1 MPDQSGTSGARGGG
15 NVKVRWLGHAAFEIE
30 SPGGTKLV
38 IDPFIKDNPLTPE
51 PLKKLDR
58 YKDADKPHAVLV
70 SHSHGDHSA
79 DAKEIAKLSDAPV
92 IGMVEYVASLKLSP
106 EQSKGGNIG
115 GEIRVGDVSVHLV
128 PATHSSES
136 GSPIGFVIEFAGGRT
151 LYHTGDTWIMSDMAL
166 IEEVHHP
173 DIILT
178 CAGGGPYTQNPKVAA
193 LAIKKFFKPTAIV
206 PMHYAT
212 FPALATEADVRAVFG
227 SDSRAAIMK
236 PGETKSF

>member
-1 MPDQSGTSGARGGG
+1 MSDESGKGT
-15 NVKVRWLGHAAFEIE
+15 VKLRWLGHAAFEIE
-30 SPGGTKLV
+30 SSGGTKIL
-38 IDPFIKDNPLTPE
+38 IDPFIKDNPVTPE

-58 YKDADKPHAVLV
+58 YKNADKPSVICV

-79 DAKEIAKLSDAPV
+79 DAKEIAKLSGAPV
-92 IGMVEYVASLKLSP
+92 IGMIEWVSALGLSS

-128 PATHSSES
+128 PATHSTDG
-136 GSPIGFVIEFAGGRT
+136 GSPIGFVIEFADGRT

-173 DIILT
+173 DIVLT
-178 CAGGGPYTQNPKVAA
+178 CAGGGPYTQSPTVAA
-193 LAIKKFFKPTAIV
+193 LAMNKFFNPSVIV

-212 FPALATEADVRAVFG
+212 FPVIATEAEVRTAFAR
-227 SDSRAAIMK
+227 DSRAVIMK
-236 PGETKSF
+236 PGETKTV

>member
-1 MPDQSGTSGARGGG
+1 MSDEFGKGA
-15 NVKVRWLGHAAFEIE
+15 VKLRWLGHAAFEIE
-30 SPGGTKLV
+30 SSGGTKIL
-38 IDPFIKDNPLTPE
+38 IDPFIKDNPVTPE

-58 YKDADKPHAVLV
+58 YKNADKPSVICV

-79 DAKEIAKLSDAPV
+79 DAKEIAKLSGAPV
-92 IGMVEYVASLKLSP
+92 IGMIEWVSALGLSP

-128 PATHSSES
+128 PATHSTDG
-136 GSPIGFVIEFAGGRT
+136 GSPIGFVIEFADGRT

-173 DIILT
+173 DIVLT
-178 CAGGGPYTQNPKVAA
+178 CAGGGPYTQSPTVAA
-193 LAIKKFFKPTAIV
+193 LAMNKFFNPSVIV

-212 FPALATEADVRAVFG
+212 FPVIATEAEVRTAFAR
-227 SDSRAAIMK
+227 DSRAVIMK
-236 PGETKSF
+236 PGETKTV

>member
-1 MPDQSGTSGARGGG
+1 MPDQSGKTDARASG
-15 NVKVRWLGHAAFEIE
+15 NVKVRWLGHAAFEVE

-38 IDPFIKDNPLTPE
+38 IDPFIKDNPVTPE

-58 YKDADKPHAVLV
+58 YKGADKPSAILV

-79 DAKEIAKLSDAPV
+79 DAKEIAKLSGAPV
-92 IGMVEYVASLKLSP
+92 IGMVELVGSLGLPS

-115 GEIRVGDVSVHLV
+115 GEIRVGDVSVHIV

-136 GSPIGFVIEFAGGRT
+136 GSPIGFVIEFSGGRT

-178 CAGGGPYTQNPKVAA
+178 CAGGGPYTQSPKVAA
-193 LAIKKFFKPTAIV
+193 LSIKKFFKPSVIV
-206 PMHYAT
+206 PMHFAT
-212 FPALATEADVRAVFG
+212 FPVLATEADVRAVFG
-227 SDSRAAIMK
+227 SDARAAIMK
-236 PGETKSF
+236 PGDAKSF

>member
-1 MPDQSGTSGARGGG
+1 MADQSGMGK
-15 NVKVRWLGHAAFEIE
+15 VKLRWLGHAAFEIE
-30 SPGGTKLV
+30 SSGGTKLL
-38 IDPFIKDNPLTPE
+38 IDPFVKDNPVTPAA
-51 PLKKLDR
+51 LKKLDR
-58 YKDADKPHAVLV
+58 YKDADKPSAICV

-92 IGMVEYVASLKLSP
+92 IGMIEWVSSLDLSP

-128 PATHSSES
+128 PATHSTD
-136 GSPIGFVIEFAGGRT
+136 GGTPIGFVIEFADGRT

-173 DIILT
+173 DIVLT
-178 CAGGGPYTQNPKVAA
+178 CAGGGPYTQSPKVAA
-193 LAIKKFFKPTAIV
+193 LAMKKFFKASVIV

-212 FPALATEADVRAVFG
+212 FPVIATEADVRAAFAG
-227 SDSRAAIMK
+227 DSRAVMMK
-236 PGETKSF
+236 PGETKSV

>member
-1 MPDQSGTSGARGGG
+1 MSDESGKGA
-15 NVKVRWLGHAAFEIE
+15 VKLRWLGHAAFEIE
-30 SPGGTKLV
+30 SSGGTKIL
-38 IDPFIKDNPLTPE
+38 IDPFIKDNPVTPE

-58 YKDADKPHAVLV
+58 YKNADKPSAICV

-79 DAKEIAKLSDAPV
+79 DAKEIAKLSGAPV
-92 IGMVEYVASLKLSP
+92 IGMIEWVSALGLSS

-128 PATHSSES
+128 PATHSTDG
-136 GSPIGFVIEFAGGRT
+136 GSPIGFVIEFADGRT

-173 DIILT
+173 DIVLT
-178 CAGGGPYTQNPKVAA
+178 CAGGGPYTQSPTVAV
-193 LAIKKFFKPTAIV
+193 LAMNKFFNPSVIV

-212 FPALATEADVRAVFG
+212 FPVIATEAEVRTAFAR
-227 SDSRAAIMK
+227 DSRAVIMK
-236 PGETKSF
+236 PGETKTV

>member
-1 MPDQSGTSGARGGG
+1 MQGKSGG
-15 NVKVRWLGHAAFEIE
+15 VMVRWLGHAAFEVE

-38 IDPFIKDNPLTPE
+38 IDPFIKDNPATPE
-51 PLKKLDR
+51 PLKKLER
-58 YKDADKPHAVLV
+58 YKDIDKPHAILV

-79 DAKEIAKLSDAPV
+79 DAKEIAKLSGAPV
-92 IGMVEYVASLKLSP
+92 IGMVELVASLKLSP
-106 EQSKGGNIG
+106 EQSKGGNVG

-193 LAIKKFFKPTAIV
+193 LAMKKFFKPSVIV

-212 FPALATEADVRAVFG
+212 FPVLASEADVRAGFA
-227 SDSRAAIMK
+227 SDSRAVIMK
-236 PGETKSF
+236 PGDLKTF

>member
-1 MPDQSGTSGARGGG
+1 MPDQSGKSGARTTGD
-15 NVKVRWLGHAAFEIE
+15 VTVRWLGHAAFEVE

-38 IDPFIKDNPLTPE
+38 IDPFIKDNPLTPA

-58 YKDADKPHAVLV
+58 YKDADRPAAICV

-79 DAKEIAKLSDAPV
+79 DAKEIAKLSGAPV
-92 IGMVEYVASLKLSP
+92 IGMVEYVSSLELSA
-106 EQSKGGNIG
+106 EQSKGGNVG
-115 GEIRVGDVSVHLV
+115 GEIRIGDVSVHLV
-128 PATHSSES
+128 PATHSSET
-136 GSPIGFVIEFAGGRT
+136 GSPIGFVIEFSGGRT

-173 DIILT
+173 DIVLT

-193 LAIKKFFKPTAIV
+193 LAMKKFFKPSVIV

-212 FPALATEADVRAVFG
+212 FPVLSTEADVRAVFEG
-227 SDSRAAIMK
+227 DARAVIMK
-236 PGETKSF
+236 PGESRHF

>member
-1 MPDQSGTSGARGGG
+1 MADQSGKGK
-15 NVKVRWLGHAAFEIE
+15 VKLRWLGHAAFEIE
-30 SPGGTKLV
+30 SSGGTKLL
-38 IDPFIKDNPLTPE
+38 IDPFVKDNPVTPAA
-51 PLKKLDR
+51 LKKLDR
-58 YKDADKPHAVLV
+58 YKDADKPSAICV

-92 IGMVEYVASLKLSP
+92 IGMIEWVSSLDLSP

-128 PATHSSES
+128 PATHSTD
-136 GSPIGFVIEFAGGRT
+136 GGTPIGFVIEFADGRT

-173 DIILT
+173 DIVLT
-178 CAGGGPYTQNPKVAA
+178 CAGGGPYTQSPKVAA
-193 LAIKKFFKPTAIV
+193 LAMKKFFKASVIV

-212 FPALATEADVRAVFG
+212 FPVIATEADVRAAFAG
-227 SDSRAAIMK
+227 DSRAVIMK
-236 PGETKSF
+236 PGETKSV

>member
-1 MPDQSGTSGARGGG
+1 M
-15 NVKVRWLGHAAFEIE
+15 
-30 SPGGTKLV
+30 
-38 IDPFIKDNPLTPE
+38 TPE
-51 PLKKLDR
+51 PLKKLER
-58 YKDADKPHAVLV
+58 YEREDKPSAILV

-79 DAKEIAKLSDAPV
+79 NAKEIAKMSDAPV
-92 IGMVEYVASLKLSP
+92 IGMIEWVTSLKLPP

-115 GEIRVGDVSVHLV
+115 GEIRIGDVRVHLV
-128 PATHSSES
+128 PATHSTEA

-193 LAIKKFFKPTAIV
+193 LSIRKFFDPTVVV

-212 FPALATEADVRAVFG
+212 FPVLATEADVRAGFAGDARVM
-227 SDSRAAIMK
+227 IMK
-236 PGETKSF
+236 PGQSMTV

>member
-1 MPDQSGTSGARGGG
+1 MSDQSGKGGAREERK
-15 NVKVRWLGHAAFEIE
+15 VRVRWLGHAAFEVE

-38 IDPFIKDNPLTPE
+38 IDPFIKDNPVTPE
-51 PLKKLDR
+51 PLKQLDR
-58 YKDADKPHAVLV
+58 YKDADRPHAVLV

-79 DAKEIAKLSDAPV
+79 DAKEIATLSGAPV
-92 IGMVEYVASLKLSP
+92 IGMVEFVASLKLAP
-106 EQSKGGNIG
+106 EQSKGGNVG

-173 DIILT
+173 DIVLT

-193 LAIKKFFKPTAIV
+193 LAMKKFFKPSVIV

-212 FPALATEADVRAVFG
+212 FPVLATEADVRAVFG
-227 SDSRAAIMK
+227 GDSRAVIMK
-236 PGETKSF
+236 PGESRQF